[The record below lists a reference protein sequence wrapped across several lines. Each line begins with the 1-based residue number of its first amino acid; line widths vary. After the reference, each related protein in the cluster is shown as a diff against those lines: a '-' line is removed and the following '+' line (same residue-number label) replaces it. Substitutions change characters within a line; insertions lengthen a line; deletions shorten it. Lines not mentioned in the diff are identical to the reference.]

1 MAGVEKVSIALTPEM
16 AAMLR
21 DAVAG
26 GDYASSSEV
35 VRDALR
41 LWKLR
46 RNGQAE
52 AADELRRAVEVGL
65 AQLDRGKSIAG
76 DEAFNDITRRLES
89 RRVGQR

>member
-1 MAGVEKVSIALTPEM
+1 M

-46 RNGQAE
+46 RDSQVE
-52 AADELRRAVEVGL
+52 AVEELRRAIEVGL
-65 AQLDRGKSIAG
+65 AQLDHGESIAA
-76 DEAFNDITRRLES
+76 DDVFNDITRRLES
-89 RRVGQR
+89 RRIARQ